1 MPHSLSYWFS
11 TVLTFARREA
21 KELLR
26 DKIRLF
32 FAALGPAIMLAAVG
46 WAISFDVN
54 NLKFSVLD
62 RDQTIESRRVIEYFR
77 GSPYFKEQAP
87 VYSLPEAEARLKRNQ
102 VVLVIDIP
110 PDFGRSLA
118 QGKQPEIGF
127 YIDGTIPF
135 NASNIQA
142 YAQSMVQRYNMDT
155 LKARGMELPKA
166 AAVVPRFL
174 YNQDFKSMNAIVP
187 NVLMMVLTMIP
198 AIMTALSVVRE
209 REIGSIANLYASPA
223 SVPQY
228 LMGKQLPY
236 LAMGVFN
243 FVSLTLMIVFWFGV
257 PLKGSL
263 LALFIGTLLHV
274 AAATAFGLLISAF
287 TKSQT
292 AAFFISAIGSVTIAS
307 NFSGMM
313 YPVSTMS
320 GVCDWRKFSRVVV
333 SARVHRR
340 LYQRLGLA
348 GFWQGICHAGDVCH
362 RVFNAGVFEFAK
374 AREVGSLKPL
384 QNLQPMERQRLA
396 DIVSNQLK
404 LH

>member
-1 MPHSLSYWFS
+1 MPSHFIMSHSLAYWFA
-11 TVLTFARREA
+11 TVITFARREA

-46 WAISFDVN
+46 WAISFDVA

-62 RDQTIESRRVIEYFR
+62 RDQSAASRHMVEYFR
-77 GSPYFKEQAP
+77 GSPYFKEQPP
-87 VYSLPEAEARLKRNQ
+87 VYSLQEAEARLKSNQ
-102 VVLVIDIP
+102 VVLVIDVP

-118 QGKQPEIGF
+118 QGRQPEIGF

-142 YAQSMVQRYNMDT
+142 YAQSMVQRYNLDT
-155 LKARGMELPKA
+155 LKARGMDLPKA
-166 AAVVPRFL
+166 AAIVPRFL

-228 LMGKQLPY
+228 LI
-236 LAMGVFN
+236 GVFN
-243 FVSLTLMIVFWFGV
+243 FVSLSLMIVFWFGV

-274 AAATAFGLLISAF
+274 AAATAFGLLVSAF

-307 NFSGMM
+307 NFSGLM

-320 GVCDWRKFSRVVV
+320 GGAYVIGV
-333 SARVHRR
+333 SFPASW
-340 LYQRLGLA
+340 YQRVSIGGFTKGLGVWDLGREYAMLA
-348 GFWQGICHAGDVCH
+348 MFAA
-362 RVFNAGVFEFAK
+362 VFLTLACL
-374 AREVGSLKPL
+374 SLQK
-384 QNLQPMERQRLA
+384 QE
-396 DIVSNQLK
+396 K
-404 LH
+404 

>member
-1 MPHSLSYWFS
+1 MPSHFIMSHSLAYWFA
-11 TVLTFARREA
+11 TVITFARREA

-46 WAISFDVN
+46 WAISFDVA

-62 RDQTIESRRVIEYFR
+62 RDQSAASRHMVEYFR
-77 GSPYFKEQAP
+77 GSPYFKEQPP
-87 VYSLPEAEARLKRNQ
+87 VYSLQEAEARLKSNQ
-102 VVLVIDIP
+102 VVLVIDVP

-118 QGKQPEIGF
+118 QGRQPEIGF

-142 YAQSMVQRYNMDT
+142 YAQSMVQRYNLDT
-155 LKARGMELPKA
+155 LKARGMDLPKA
-166 AAVVPRFL
+166 AAIVPRFL

-228 LMGKQLPY
+228 LIGKQLPY

-243 FVSLTLMIVFWFGV
+243 FVSLSLMIVFWFGV

-274 AAATAFGLLISAF
+274 AAATAFGLLVSAF

-292 AAFFISAIGSVTIAS
+292 AAFFI
-307 NFSGMM
+307 NFSGLM

-320 GVCDWRKFSRVVV
+320 GGAYVIGV
-333 SARVHRR
+333 SFPASW
-340 LYQRLGLA
+340 YQRVSIGGFTKGLGVWDLGREYAMLA
-348 GFWQGICHAGDVCH
+348 MFAA
-362 RVFNAGVFEFAK
+362 VFLTLACL
-374 AREVGSLKPL
+374 SLQK
-384 QNLQPMERQRLA
+384 QE
-396 DIVSNQLK
+396 K
-404 LH
+404 

>member
-1 MPHSLSYWFS
+1 MSHSLAYWFA
-11 TVLTFARREA
+11 TVITFARRET

-46 WAISFDVN
+46 WAISFDVA

-62 RDQTIESRRVIEYFR
+62 RDQSAASRHMVEYFR
-77 GSPYFKEQAP
+77 GSPYFKEQPP
-87 VYSLPEAEARLKRNQ
+87 VYSLQEAEARLKSNQ
-102 VVLVIDIP
+102 VVLVIDVP

-118 QGKQPEIGF
+118 QGRQPEIGF

-142 YAQSMVQRYNMDT
+142 YAQSMVQRYNLDT
-155 LKARGMELPKA
+155 LKARGMDLPKA
-166 AAVVPRFL
+166 AAIVPRFL

-228 LMGKQLPY
+228 LIGKQLPY

-243 FVSLTLMIVFWFGV
+243 FVSLSLMIVFWFGV

-274 AAATAFGLLISAF
+274 AAATAFGLLVSAF

-292 AAFFISAIGSVTIAS
+292 AAFFIS
-307 NFSGMM
+307 
-313 YPVSTMS
+313 
-320 GVCDWRKFSRVVV
+320 VVM
-333 SARVHRR
+333 
-340 LYQRLGLA
+340 
-348 GFWQGICHAGDVCH
+348 F
-362 RVFNAGVFEFAK
+362 FAV
-374 AREVGSLKPL
+374 E
-384 QNLQPMERQRLA
+384 
-396 DIVSNQLK
+396 
-404 LH
+404 

>member
-1 MPHSLSYWFS
+1 MPSHFIMSHSLAYWFA
-11 TVLTFARREA
+11 TVITFARREA

-46 WAISFDVN
+46 WAISFDVA

-62 RDQTIESRRVIEYFR
+62 RDQSAASRHMVEYFR
-77 GSPYFKEQAP
+77 GSPYFKEQPP
-87 VYSLPEAEARLKRNQ
+87 VYSLQEAEARLKSNQ
-102 VVLVIDIP
+102 VVLVIDVP

-118 QGKQPEIGF
+118 QGRQPEIGF

-142 YAQSMVQRYNMDT
+142 YAQSMVQRYNLDT
-155 LKARGMELPKA
+155 LKARGMDLPKA
-166 AAVVPRFL
+166 AAIVPRFL

-228 LMGKQLPY
+228 LIGKQLPY

-243 FVSLTLMIVFWFGV
+243 FVSLSLMIVFWFGV

-263 LALFIGTLLHV
+263 TALFIGTLLHV
-274 AAATAFGLLISAF
+274 AAATAFGLLVSAF

-307 NFSGMM
+307 NFSGLM

-320 GVCDWRKFSRVVV
+320 GGAYVIGV
-333 SARVHRR
+333 SFPASW
-340 LYQRLGLA
+340 YQRVSIGGFTKGLGLLDFGKEYA
-348 GFWQGICHAGDVCH
+348 MLAMFAT
-362 RVFNAGVFEFAK
+362 VFLTLACL
-374 AREVGSLKPL
+374 SLQK
-384 QNLQPMERQRLA
+384 QE
-396 DIVSNQLK
+396 K
-404 LH
+404 

>member
-1 MPHSLSYWFS
+1 
-11 TVLTFARREA
+11 
-21 KELLR
+21 
-26 DKIRLF
+26 
-32 FAALGPAIMLAAVG
+32 MLAAVG

-62 RDQTIESRRVIEYFR
+62 RDQSVASRRVIEYFR
-77 GSPYFKEQAP
+77 GSPYFKEQPA
-87 VYSLPEAEARLKRNQ
+87 VYSLPEAEAQLKSNQ

-118 QGKQPEIGF
+118 QGRQPEIGF

-142 YAQSMVQRYNMDT
+142 YAQSMVQRYNLDT
-155 LKARGMELPKA
+155 LKARGMDLPKA
-166 AAVVPRFL
+166 AAIVPRFL
-174 YNQDFKSMNAIVP
+174 YNQDFKSMNAVVP

-320 GVCDWRKFSRVVV
+320 GGAYVIGV
-333 SARVHRR
+333 SFPASW
-340 LYQRLGLA
+340 YQRVSIGGFTKGLGLLDFGKEYA
-348 GFWQGICHAGDVCH
+348 MLAMFAA
-362 RVFNAGVFEFAK
+362 VFLTLACL
-374 AREVGSLKPL
+374 SLQK
-384 QNLQPMERQRLA
+384 QE
-396 DIVSNQLK
+396 K
-404 LH
+404 